1 MKYLRALG
9 ALSLVAV
16 GVASCGDDG
25 VESRPRGAG
34 GSAEDGG
41 EPIAAGRAPDT
52 GGRGGELSNAGDGTA
67 AESPSAGADAGAQ
80 GGADAG
86 AQGGAD
92 AGAQGGAD
100 AGAQGGAALGGVG
113 GASTPVALPLI
124 GEHPRDRTVV
134 EGLPAAFRITAS
146 GSALTYAWER
156 SNNHGQDWIDA
167 GSTGELYTVPAAQ
180 LAVVS
185 LGGDDGAQ
193 FRVSVTNPAGTVTS
207 TSATLHVLSLAA
219 SARVFAQHPG
229 GPTVWEHDVANAM
242 GAGYM
247 TTADLAAGTFA
258 ARSGDGASQLYAY
271 AGLHTIR
278 FINHYPGPVTIAAG
292 NVRLAYSGSYSH
304 SSNAELATA
313 QSTAVLSAVVSPAS
327 SFDRWARLTHQTQQ
341 DGSSTTRV
349 EDHMGGMVVIHEESS
364 TSLSAELVLPELI
377 IPSGQSL
384 SISCALQ
391 TSSVNGVSDFSTP
404 AQLSLELPPG
414 VSLDSN
420 SAVPLAWVTN

>member
-9 ALSLVAV
+9 AFSLVAV

-25 VESRPRGAG
+25 VESRRRGAG
-34 GSAEDGG
+34 GAAEDGG
-41 EPIAAGRAPDT
+41 APFAAGRAADT

-67 AESPSAGADAGAQ
+67 GESPSAGADAGAQ

-100 AGAQGGAALGGVG
+100 AGARGGADLGGAG

-124 GEHPRDRTVV
+124 EEHPRDRTVV
-134 EGLPAAFRITAS
+134 EGLPAAFQVTAS
-146 GSALTYAWER
+146 GAPLTYAWER
-156 SNNHGQDWIDA
+156 SNSHGADWIDA
-167 GSTGELYTVPAAQ
+167 GSTGELHTVPVAE

-219 SARVFAQHPG
+219 SARVFAQHSG
-229 GPTVWEHDVANAM
+229 GPTVWEHDVASGM

-292 NVRLAYSGSYSH
+292 NVRLAYSGSYGH

-327 SFDRWARLTHQTQQ
+327 SFDRWARLTHQTQ
-341 DGSSTTRV
+341 DGSSMTRV
-349 EDHMGGMVVIHEESS
+349 EDQMGGMVVIHEESS
-364 TSLSAELVLPELI
+364 TSLSAELLLPELT

-384 SISCALQ
+384 SISCSLQ
-391 TSSVNGVSDFSTP
+391 TSAVNGVSDFSTP
-404 AQLSLELPPG
+404 AQLSLELPSG

>member
-9 ALSLVAV
+9 AFFLVTL

-25 VESRPRGAG
+25 VESRRRGAG
-34 GSAEDGG
+34 GAEEDGG
-41 EPIAAGRAPDT
+41 EPGAAGSAPDT

-67 AESPSAGADAGAQ
+67 GESPSAGADAG
-80 GGADAG
+80 G
-86 AQGGAD
+86 
-92 AGAQGGAD
+92 QGGAD
-100 AGAQGGAALGGVG
+100 AGAQGGAAPGGVG
-113 GASTPVALPLI
+113 GASMPPVALPLI
-124 GEHPRDRTVV
+124 EEHPLARTVV
-134 EGLPAAFRITAS
+134 EGLPAAFQITAS
-146 GSALTYAWER
+146 GAPLTYAWER
-156 SNNHGQDWIDA
+156 SNNHGGHWIDA
-167 GSTGELYTVPAAQ
+167 GSTGELHTVPAAQ
-180 LAVVS
+180 LADVS

-207 TSATLHVLSLAA
+207 MSATLHVLSLAA
-219 SARVFAQHPG
+219 SARVFAQHSD
-229 GPTVWEHDVANAM
+229 GPTVWEHDVASGM
-242 GAGYM
+242 GTGYM

-271 AGLHTIR
+271 AGMHTIR
-278 FINHYPGPVTIAAG
+278 FINHYRGSVTIAAG
-292 NVRLAYSGSYSH
+292 NVKLVYTGSYSH
-304 SSNAELATA
+304 SADAQLATA
-313 QSTAVLSAVVSPAS
+313 QSTAILSAVVSPAS

-349 EDHMGGMVVIHEESS
+349 DEQMGGMVVIHQESS
-364 TSLSAELVLPELI
+364 TSLSAELLLPELT

-384 SISCALQ
+384 SISCTLE

-404 AQLSLELPPG
+404 AQLSFELPSG